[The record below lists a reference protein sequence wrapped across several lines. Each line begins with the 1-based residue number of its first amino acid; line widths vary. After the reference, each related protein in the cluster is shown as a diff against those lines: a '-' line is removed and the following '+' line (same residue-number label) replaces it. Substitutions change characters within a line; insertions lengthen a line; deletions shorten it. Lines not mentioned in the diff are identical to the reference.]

1 MTRPMASAV
10 GVTVLVVLGLA
21 TLWLLGM
28 RTKWPLVIDTQRRIN
43 RTFINPRT
51 MKAAG
56 TPGATASIVRHTGR
70 TTGKSYE
77 TPVGP
82 FATDDGF
89 VIVLPYGTR
98 PDWLRNVMAA
108 GSATIVRDGTAYRVD
123 RLEILP
129 IQAADAFLPEAEKRS
144 LRLFGVD
151 QCLRVRHVQ
160 PGSGAG
166 VDRASL

>member
-1 MTRPMASAV
+1 MTRPVVSAV
-10 GVTVLVVLGLA
+10 GVTVLVTLGLG

-56 TPGATASIVRHTGR
+56 TPGATASIVQHTGR
-70 TTGKSYE
+70 TTGKSYA

-89 VIVLPYGTR
+89 IIVLPYGTR

-108 GSATIVRDGTAYRVD
+108 GSATIVREGKAYPVD

-129 IQAADAFLPEAEKRS
+129 IHAADAFLPDAEKRS

-151 QCLRVRHVQ
+151 QCLRVRHAES
-160 PGSGAG
+160 GSGAG
-166 VDRASL
+166 EGRASR

>member
-1 MTRPMASAV
+1 MTRPVLTAV
-10 GVTVLVVLGLA
+10 GVTVLVALGLG
-21 TLWLLGM
+21 TVWLIGM
-28 RTKWPLVIDTQRRIN
+28 RTKWPLVIDAQRRIN
-43 RTFINPRT
+43 RAFINPRT

-70 TTGKSYE
+70 TTGRSYA

-98 PDWLRNVMAA
+98 PDWLCNVLAA
-108 GSATIVRDGTAYRVD
+108 GSATIVHDGKTYPVD
-123 RLEILP
+123 RPEILP
-129 IQAADAFLPEAEKRS
+129 IHAADAFLPEGEKRS
-144 LRLFGVD
+144 LRVFGVD
-151 QCLRVRHVQ
+151 QCLRVRHAE

-166 VDRASL
+166 GGRASL